1 MSNQREESII
11 KIVDG
16 QIHFSEKL
24 RFRKFE
30 DVKLL
35 RLIVVAAVCDAVCC
49 DAFVMFFCDV
59 VVMKL

>member
-1 MSNQREESII
+1 MSDQREESII

-35 RLIVVAAVCDAVCC
+35 RLIVVAVVSDAGCC
-49 DAFVMFFCDV
+49 DAFCDV
-59 VVMKL
+59 VL